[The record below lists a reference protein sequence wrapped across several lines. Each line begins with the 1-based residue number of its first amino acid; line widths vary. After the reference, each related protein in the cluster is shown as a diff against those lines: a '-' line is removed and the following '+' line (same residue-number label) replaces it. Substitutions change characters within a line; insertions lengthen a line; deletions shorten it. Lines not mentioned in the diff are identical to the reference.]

1 MPCARGAPLGGVPS
15 GGAAAALRQQAR
27 DAMSDEAPDEKAGG
41 DEKAAGGGGGG
52 GDEGLAFNS
61 ELTLGGETHEVVE
74 ESDNKRFLRY
84 KEELGRGAFKTVYKG
99 YDDEEGVEVA
109 WNKLPTKA
117 LQEKERSRVSEEIA
131 IMRRMD
137 HPAILRC
144 SHAWVDK
151 GTNDVNFITD
161 FMTSGSLRE

>member
-1 MPCARGAPLGGVPS
+1 MRRRQRCGGS
-15 GGAAAALRQQAR
+15 GGQI
-27 DAMSDEAPDEKAGG
+27 
-41 DEKAAGGGGGG
+41 
-52 GDEGLAFNS
+52 
-61 ELTLGGETHEVVE
+61 VE
-74 ESDNKRFLRY
+74 EKPDQ
-84 KEELGRGAFKTVYKG
+84 
-99 YDDEEGVEVA
+99 
-109 WNKLPTKA
+109 KA